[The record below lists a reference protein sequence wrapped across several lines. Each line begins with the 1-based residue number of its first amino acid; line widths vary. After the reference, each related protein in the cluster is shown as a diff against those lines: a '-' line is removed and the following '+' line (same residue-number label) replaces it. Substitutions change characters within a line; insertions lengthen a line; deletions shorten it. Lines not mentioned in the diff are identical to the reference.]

1 MYILYLAHTNTFEIT
16 KCNWYVVVKYLIV
29 KTPQLETSQLD
40 TQHNWV
46 VIKIKFNIGKIAA
59 FRWHYKF
66 SPTVEY
72 WKIPYYLSTNKKAS
86 RNRKLL
92 DSNCTIPA
100 NEISWL
106 LNSVLIK
113 IKSIPWSI
121 STIKEAIWMAS
132 NYCIDTSTDIQRLLW
147 VILKPLAICW
157 FHLLNYKLKTKVH
170 VPSNTGK

>member
-16 KCNWYVVVKYLIV
+16 KCNWYVTVKYLIV

-59 FRWHYKF
+59 FRWHYIF
-66 SPTVEY
+66 SPSLEY
-72 WKIPYYLSTNKKAS
+72 SKVPYYLSTNKKAS

-92 DSNCTIPA
+92 DSNDTIPA

-106 LNSVLIK
+106 LKSVLIK
-113 IKSIPWSI
+113 IKSSPRSI
-121 STIKEAIWMAS
+121 FTVKEAIWRAS
-132 NYCIDTSTDIQRLLW
+132 DYCINTSTDI
-147 VILKPLAICW
+147 
-157 FHLLNYKLKTKVH
+157 
-170 VPSNTGK
+170 